1 MSSSK
6 VRKDVSQLLSTESRA
21 QEVILVNCISA
32 TQFKQLLES
41 GKRLDVIDVRTPAEY
56 QSVHVTIARNTPL
69 DRLDPAAIQAA
80 RNGTAHEPLYVV
92 CRSGAR
98 GRQACERFIAA
109 GFNNVINVEGGTTAC
124 EFAGIDVVKGKWAM
138 PINCQVQVIVGTLVI
153 AGSAL
158 SYLNPMWAWL
168 PGVMGAGLLFSGL
181 TDSCVMGM
189 FLARMPWNAVRT
201 A

>member
-1 MSSSK
+1 M
-6 VRKDVSQLLSTESRA
+6 LSTESRA

-80 RNGTAHEPLYVV
+80 RNGTSHEPLYVV

-109 GFNNVINVEGGTTAC
+109 GYSNVINVEGGTTAC
-124 EFAGIDVVKGKWAM
+124 EFAGIDVVKGKWSM

-158 SYLNPMWAWL
+158 SYLNPLWACL

-189 FLARMPWNAVRT
+189 FLSRMPWNAVRT